1 MAKVKSENRKYKVRR
16 DKGSRKSEYIE
27 TVCHKCGS
35 PVVRR
40 ASEVRQ
46 YVYCSRECYTTKPIK
61 GSGRPRSQQ
70 TPLYETQWGMRPG
83 YKTDGYINIRI
94 PEHPNAYKSGLYSH
108 HRIVMEM
115 HLGRF
120 LHANENVHHKNGVRD
135 DNRIENLELWVKH
148 QPPGT
153 RVDDVTEW
161 CLSHLRRYAPE
172 LLKEA
177 NDV

>member
-1 MAKVKSENRKYKVRR
+1 MAKVKPENRKYKVRS
-16 DKGSRKSEYIE
+16 DTGSRKSEYIE
-27 TVCHKCGS
+27 TVCYKCGS
-35 PVVRR
+35 SIIRR
-40 ASEVRQ
+40 ASEVRK
-46 YVYCSRECYTTKPIK
+46 YVYCSRECYRLKPFV
-61 GSGRPRSQQ
+61 SNGRPRSKE
-70 TPLYETQWGMRPG
+70 TKLYETQWGLRPG
-83 YKTDGYINIRI
+83 YVTDGYVNIRVS
-94 PEHPNAYKSGLYSH
+94 EHPSAYKSGLYSQ

-120 LHANENVHHKNGVRD
+120 LNANENVHHKNGIRD

-172 LLKEA
+172 LLREVS
-177 NDV
+177 DV